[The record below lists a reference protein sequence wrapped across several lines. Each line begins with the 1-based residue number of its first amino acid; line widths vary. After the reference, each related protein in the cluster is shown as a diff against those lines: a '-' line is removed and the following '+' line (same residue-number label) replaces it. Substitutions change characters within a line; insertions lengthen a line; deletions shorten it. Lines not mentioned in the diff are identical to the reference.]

1 MSTFEAEY
9 SNERILPNSGMA
21 LVGAILEQG
30 GFREALNQLDVTDKR
45 SGNQMKDGDLMS
57 AYIGLCCM
65 GRPDFEAVYEMDG
78 DPEFYELC
86 LGVERLPSEVALRQR
101 MDNTRGNSQGER
113 GNAPTQ

>member
-1 MSTFEAEY
+1 MSTFEVEY
-9 SNERILPNSGMA
+9 SNERILPNGGMA

-30 GFREALNQLDVTDKR
+30 GFRETLNQLDVTDKR
-45 SGNQMKDGDLMS
+45 SGNQIKDGDLMS
-57 AYIGLCCM
+57 VYIGLCCM
-65 GRPDFEAVYEMDG
+65 GRPDFEAVHKMDS